1 MNRSGISLSSTPLK
15 EVKKMSVLSPEIKFN
30 TSRVIRSSLDT
41 SFTFESNWRKAVSE
55 TRRIRKEYTTAFG
68 LQELKECVKMPYLPR
83 LPSCQKH
90 ASSTPLEVHQRLLRE
105 DRGIAPLR
113 MKKPKETCTML
124 PLQERSKDSDFSDPL
139 PGAPAQYL
147 ERLSKIAILEYD
159 TIRQETR
166 KYRKSKR
173 RERQDC

>member
-1 MNRSGISLSSTPLK
+1 
-15 EVKKMSVLSPEIKFN
+15 MSVLSPEIKFN

-41 SFTFESNWRKAVSE
+41 SFTFESSWRKAVSE
-55 TRRIRKEYTTAFG
+55 TQRIRKAFG

-90 ASSTPLEVHQRLLRE
+90 ASSTPLKVHQRLLRV
-105 DRGIAPLR
+105 DRGIPPLR
-113 MKKPKETCTML
+113 IEKPKETCTML

-139 PGAPAQYL
+139 PGAPSQYL

-173 RERQDC
+173 RERHDC